1 MRTQCSE
8 GSIWRKWDLHV
19 HTPASFHW
27 KDGKKLRDMNDL
39 EKKNAL
45 NRFISV
51 VNGSECAAF
60 AVMDYWTFD
69 WYIVLKDYIKSEPDL
84 LKKTVLP
91 GMELRIECPVDY
103 RLNIHVLLSDTT
115 TKQQLI
121 DFKSALQIRVNG
133 SNKNLSNDCL
143 IELAKSLGVDKAKI
157 HGFKDPCSLSDDEL
171 LQLGSQTA
179 EITKDSLIEA
189 FAKIPDDT
197 GFILLPYDTSDG
209 LLKLDWKKHP
219 QDDNYFMQT
228 AHIFE
233 TRDQRNVDL
242 FSGVKTKDNNKF
254 FDNFSKTLGGNP
266 KPCISGSDAHTFAK
280 YGVFPSGKAT
290 WIKADPTFEGLKQI
304 IYEPLERVRIQPN
317 DPFSSKA
324 KVYFSY
330 AEIAGS
336 THYIVPNFSIPLNRE
351 LVVLIGGRGSGKS
364 AFLDTFAFLNEEHLK
379 SDRNGKMKIVEYY
392 RTNEPKLVPP
402 PSFTLKTKLID
413 KDGIESEIEKSI
425 GDTAQF
431 QLPFLYLGQESLSTI
446 ATNDYELTKT
456 ICDLVGINFNDLSQ
470 QGLIARARTIL
481 SDIENSQKLIEDV
494 IEKYVKLGYTNDL
507 TFDAWIMNY
516 LSKLID
522 QQKKLSSKETR
533 KTLEQINKMT
543 EKGIKLKELKLRSD
557 QLIYELRNNEVNSEI
572 DSFNSHLQKLYPEHK
587 EIQKINPIDLVRAIS
602 EVKVKSEADMNILRK
617 SIISLKQNL
626 VKQGIKEDV
635 NTLLQASEHLQK
647 QITDIK
653 NDFEENYNKNVT
665 AVASLFTE
673 RKKLLLEIER
683 VTSELKQSISDAFKQ
698 FQSSREDS
706 TPSEKVLFS
715 KIMKGV
721 DVEGAVDFDAKLFS
735 HHVLQNF
742 VDNRRIGNE
751 TDLRRVI
758 MGENEDGS
766 IPTITFAKVCEW
778 IQSDIR
784 NELYFSKVG
793 FKGLTDYVF
802 TEWPSFLRVKAVAKL
817 NNKKTDILS
826 IGQRGTLLLKVYLA
840 TATARQV
847 FIIDQPEDNLDNNF
861 IMNELVP
868 LLKKAKQS
876 RQIIMSTH
884 NANLA
889 VNTDAEQIIVAGLD
903 DNQGG
908 YLSGSLENPEIINKV
923 CEILEG
929 GEAAF
934 RKRKE
939 RYQII

>member
-39 EKKNAL
+39 EKKDAL

-69 WYIVLKDYIKSEPDL
+69 WYIELKEYIKSEPDL
-84 LKKTVLP
+84 LKKTVFP

-103 RLNIHVLLSDTT
+103 RLNIHVLLSDST
-115 TKQQLI
+115 TKQQLV
-121 DFKSALQIRVNG
+121 DFKSSLQIRVNG
-133 SNKNLSNDCL
+133 SNKNLSDDCL
-143 IELAKSLGVDKAKI
+143 IEFAKSLGADKAKV
-157 HGFKDPCSLSDDEL
+157 HGFEDPNKLSDDEL

-179 EITKDSLIEA
+179 EITKDSLNVA
-189 FAKIPDDT
+189 FTKIPDDS

-209 LLKLDWKKHP
+209 LLDLNWKKHP

-233 TRDQRNVDL
+233 TRDYRNIDL
-242 FSGVKTKDNNKF
+242 FSGVKTEDNKEF
-254 FDNFSKTLGGNP
+254 FDNFSKTLGGKP
-266 KPCISGSDAHTFAK
+266 KPCISGSDAHSFAK
-280 YGVFPSGKAT
+280 YGVFPSGKIT
-290 WIKADPTFEGLKQI
+290 WIKSDPTFEGLKQI
-304 IYEPLERVRIQPN
+304 IYEPLERVRIQPH
-317 DPFSSKA
+317 DPFSDKA

-336 THYIVPNFSIPLNRE
+336 THYVIPNFSVPFNRE

-364 AFLDTFAFLNEEHLK
+364 AFLDTFAFLNEEHQK
-379 SDRNGKMKIVEYY
+379 SDRNGKKKIVEYY

-402 PSFTLKTKLID
+402 PSFSIKTKLVD
-413 KDGIESEIEKSI
+413 KDGMESEIEKSI
-425 GDTAQF
+425 SDSTQF

-456 ICDLVGINFNDLSQ
+456 ICDLVGININDMSQ
-470 QGLIARARTIL
+470 QSLIARARSIL
-481 SDIENSQKLIEDV
+481 SDTENSQKQIEDV
-494 IEKYVKLGYTNDL
+494 LEKYAKLGYTNDL
-507 TFDAWIMNY
+507 SFEAWIRNY
-516 LSKLID
+516 LSKLIE

-543 EKGIKLKELKLRSD
+543 EKGLKLKELKLRSD
-557 QLIYELRNNEVNSEI
+557 QLMYEVKNNEVNNEI
-572 DSFNSHLQKLYPEHK
+572 DNFNIHLQKLYPEHEK
-587 EIQKINPIDLVRAIS
+587 IRKINPSELIKTIS
-602 EVKVKSEADMNILRK
+602 EVRKKSESDMDTLRK
-617 SIISLKQNL
+617 SIINLKQNL
-626 VKQGIKEDV
+626 MKQGIKEDV
-635 NTLLQASEHLQK
+635 NTLLQASEHLQR
-647 QITDIK
+647 QITEIRNDI
-653 NDFEENYNKNVT
+653 EENYMKNVKVI
-665 AVASLFTE
+665 VALFAE
-673 RKKLLLEIER
+673 RKKLLMEIER
-683 VTSELKQSISDAFKQ
+683 VTIEFKDSITDAFRQ
-698 FQSSREDS
+698 FQSSRDDS
-706 TPSEKVLFS
+706 SQSEKELFS

-721 DVEGAVDFDAKLFS
+721 GVEGLVEFDAKLFS
-735 HHVLQNF
+735 QHVLQSF
-742 VDNRRIGNE
+742 VDNRRIANE

-758 MGENEDGS
+758 MGENQDGT
-766 IPTITFAKVCEW
+766 IPSITFAKVCEW

-903 DNQGG
+903 EGQGG
-908 YLSGSLENPEIINKV
+908 YKSGSLENPEIINSV

-929 GEAAF
+929 GESAF
-934 RKRKE
+934 IKRKE
-939 RYQII
+939 RYQIM